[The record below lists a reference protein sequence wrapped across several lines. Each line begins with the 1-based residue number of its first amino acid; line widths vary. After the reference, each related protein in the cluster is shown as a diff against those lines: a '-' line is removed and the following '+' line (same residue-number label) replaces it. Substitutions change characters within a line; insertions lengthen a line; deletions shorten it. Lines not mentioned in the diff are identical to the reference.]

1 LVLALVALVCIS
13 ACGGGNS
20 TPTAPSVT
28 NAASVTLS
36 AFTAKVQGAP
46 GALTYRTSLHVAETG
61 GKVGASITSFT
72 FGLDGGGNVTTSGNA
87 VHLAALQERHSISV
101 LDIST
106 RLTSRSPLR

>member
-36 AFTAKVQGAP
+36 AFTATVQGAP

-61 GKVGASITSFT
+61 GKVGPSITSFT
-72 FGLDGGGNVTTSGNA
+72 FGLDGGGNVTTSGIA
-87 VHLAALQERHSISV
+87 VHLCRPTRTALSISV
-101 LDIST
+101 LD
-106 RLTSRSPLR
+106 